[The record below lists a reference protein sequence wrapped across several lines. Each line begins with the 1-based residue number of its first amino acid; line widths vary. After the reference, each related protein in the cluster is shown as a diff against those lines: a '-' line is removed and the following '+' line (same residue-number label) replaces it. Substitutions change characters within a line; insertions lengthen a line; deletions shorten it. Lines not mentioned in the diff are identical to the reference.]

1 MSRPDCRNAVGRP
14 ALLAVI
20 LALCTYCPA
29 QAQRADPGSTA
40 ALIEPASTAASG
52 LPPTLA
58 LESLPPKPRIGIG
71 GLVGRT
77 SGLTVRVVLTD
88 ESRRS
93 GPFEE
98 RAVDV
103 NASFNLDGYL
113 HVTAH
118 VTAERP
124 VEDSPLTF
132 YIGPGWLAG
141 SDNGQAF
148 FGASGNIG
156 VYFTMDRYQI
166 IMQLMPGIR
175 FMPDV
180 NGETGAAVGLRIQ
193 L

>member
-52 LPPTLA
+52 L
-58 LESLPPKPRIGIG
+58 PRIGIG